1 MSNRQLM
8 IKAALDKYEAQK
20 SEALANLEVIF
31 NNSVGIG
38 EHTDYLTEVDKWID
52 HLSQAEEK
60 LQTLNEYFGESKCGT

>member
-31 NNSVGIG
+31 TNSVGIG
-38 EHTDYLTEVDKWID
+38 EHTDYLVEVDKWIE

-60 LQTLNEYFGESKCGT
+60 LQTLNEYFGEIK